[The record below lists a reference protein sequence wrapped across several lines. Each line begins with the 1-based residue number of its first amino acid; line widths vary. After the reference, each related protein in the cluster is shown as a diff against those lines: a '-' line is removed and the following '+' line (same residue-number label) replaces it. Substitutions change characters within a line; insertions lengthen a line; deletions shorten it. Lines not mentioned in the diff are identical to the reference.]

1 MKTSLFWHLSAFL
14 IGIISFDLFPIPAS
28 LMLVVLLFILA
39 LIFSRHSHL
48 KFFFLLLAFF
58 SLAHYR
64 AHSITTPGINLE
76 SYFQASEIWS
86 FWICKDPEPDW
97 DKQIVIACPLPS
109 VWPSETWQEKIILN
123 MPLYPELGYGDV
135 IDVKCKLDKP
145 PSFEDFDYAAYLA
158 AKGVGATCAWPQLI
172 SLEKNKAGKDIYR
185 YLFTFK
191 RQARFLIN
199 RSLPEPHSGLAS
211 SLLLGYKKTLY
222 PTELEMVRR
231 AGLNHIIVISGA
243 HISLFVLIVI
253 YLFIYLGLSRAQA
266 IFPALL
272 LTFLYV
278 SMIGFPASA
287 WRSLIMSSLLIY
299 AWWRGRLQD
308 IWTPLFLAAALML
321 YQKPLLWRHDLGFQL
336 SFAALAGIISFQPG
350 ISSFLKR
357 KFFFDRYV
365 WSRLI
370 ANALSLSFAAQLT
383 VWPIIALKIGGVS
396 LFSPLSNVLAF
407 IIFVP
412 LILSLLIALML
423 SFLGWSWL
431 WLWWPAYV
439 FIEYFLR
446 VCYFVASLPGAYF
459 EIDNFNLTQ
468 TLLYYFCLVLIV
480 RYLKKRG
487 NKYSGK
493 IEKIK

>member
-14 IGIISFDLFPIPAS
+14 IGAISFDLFVLPVS
-28 LMLVVLLFILA
+28 LTWVVFIFILA

-64 AHSITTPGINLE
+64 ASSIDVPGINLE
-76 SYFQASEIWS
+76 SYFGNNKTWS
-86 FWICKDPEPDW
+86 FWVCTDPEPDW
-97 DKQIVIACPLPS
+97 DKQIIIACPLPS
-109 VWPSETWQEKIILN
+109 AWPSKTWQEKIIIN
-123 MPLYPELGYGDV
+123 MPLYPELGYGDT
-135 IDVKCKLDKP
+135 IDTKCKLDRP
-145 PSFEDFDYAAYLA
+145 PSFEDFDYAAYLNA
-158 AKGVGATCAWPQLI
+158 QGVGATCAWPQLL
-172 SLEKNKAGKDIYR
+172 SFKKNRVGKGVYR
-185 YLFTFK
+185 YLFAFK
-191 RQARFLIN
+191 RKARFLIN

-222 PTELEMVRR
+222 PTELEIVRR
-231 AGLNHIIVISGA
+231 AGLNHVIVISGA

-253 YLFIYLGLSRAQA
+253 YLFIYLGLSRKQA

-350 ISSFLKR
+350 ISNFLKR
-357 KFFFDRYV
+357 KFFFHRYA
-365 WSRLI
+365 WSRLM
-370 ANALSLSFAAQLT
+370 ANALSLSLSAQLT
-383 VWPIIALKIGGVS
+383 VWPILALKIGVIA
-396 LFSPLSNVLAF
+396 LFSPLSNVLVF

-412 LILSLLIALML
+412 LIISLLLALVL
-423 SFLGWSWL
+423 SFLGWSWP

-439 FIEYFLR
+439 FIEYFFR
-446 VCYFVASLPGAYF
+446 VCYFVAALPGAYL
-459 EIDNFNLTQ
+459 EVDNFNLIHS
-468 TLLYYFCLVLIV
+468 LLYYFFLFIV
-480 RYLKKRG
+480 SIYLQERKRKKAG
-487 NKYSGK
+487 INLK
-493 IEKIK
+493 